1 MVSQNPLF
9 QGGWSIKKVGA
20 MVLNDIWPGVLFFT
34 LIATGVVVIS
44 EKTDA
49 SLALP
54 SQLLTVLGTILGLVI
69 SFRTSS
75 AYERYQD
82 GRKMWTNITSASRNL
97 GQMFW
102 IHVPHVRSGGN
113 AEDERTRMI
122 LKSVIEKKTMIKL
135 IQAFAVSV
143 KHLLRNEEGVG
154 YADLYPLI
162 KCLPRFANTLPSV
175 PTDADVL
182 PLWYSHKLE
191 KSKPKESDH
200 SSGDEYH
207 SEEPPVR
214 SKSIFSRGHKSYDS
228 EKAHLAPVNVDD
240 TIPELKPARNP
251 PRWQETIFDHV
262 PILRF
267 FRFCYRIVL
276 RRPRPKD
283 PRKMFRM
290 QGRGQLLGTHVPLE
304 IWLVLSNYSGW
315 LMHQGLVQNAIATGL
330 TNNLTLLQDTLCNLE
345 RICNTPLPFAY
356 QAHLRISLWLYLFFL
371 PSQIYSS
378 FGYLTIPAT
387 TLVAFFLIGFLEIGQ
402 EIENPFNY
410 DLNDLDMDHFCYAIE
425 RDLHEITA
433 HTNPDPA
440 DFLFNGWNE
449 PFAPADKRSA
459 EVMVTGPNPCIYKTA
474 FDTGDNSED
483 NIRRTLLRGWRE
495 VDRKTRKI

>member
-69 SFRTSS
+69 SFS
-75 AYERYQD
+75 YQD

-200 SSGDEYH
+200 S
-207 SEEPPVR
+207 
-214 SKSIFSRGHKSYDS
+214 
-228 EKAHLAPVNVDD
+228 
-240 TIPELKPARNP
+240 
-251 PRWQETIFDHV
+251 QETNTT
-262 PILRF
+262 LKNLL
-267 FRFCYRIVL
+267 IVL

-315 LMHQGLVQNAIATGL
+315 LMRQGLVQNAIATGL

-371 PSQIYSS
+371 PVFSDILQ
-378 FGYLTIPAT
+378 LWIPDYT
-387 TLVAFFLIGFLEIGQ
+387 SYTLVAFFLIGFLEIGQ